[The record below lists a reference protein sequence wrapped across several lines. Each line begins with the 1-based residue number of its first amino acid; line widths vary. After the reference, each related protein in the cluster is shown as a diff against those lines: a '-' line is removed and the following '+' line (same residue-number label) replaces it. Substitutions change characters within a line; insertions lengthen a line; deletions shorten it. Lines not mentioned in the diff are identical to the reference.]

1 MFIITCRNYKILH
14 QKTEQYLKKEQR
26 RMFHLYNHTIKF
38 YTHLSQSILER
49 DIEEEYI
56 LHKLMSNTI
65 IWSSKK
71 PMYNTDK
78 EQRRMFHLYNHIS
91 SMNAA

>member
-1 MFIITCRNYKILH
+1 VVKLND
-14 QKTEQYLKKEQR
+14 
-26 RMFHLYNHTIKF
+26 KF

-71 PMYNTDK
+71 PMYNTEQYLKK